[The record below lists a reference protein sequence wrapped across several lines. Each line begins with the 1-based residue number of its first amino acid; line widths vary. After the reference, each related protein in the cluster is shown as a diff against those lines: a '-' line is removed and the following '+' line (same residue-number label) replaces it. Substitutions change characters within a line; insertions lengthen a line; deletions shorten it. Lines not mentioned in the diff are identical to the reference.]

1 MTFNKP
7 QVTQKSVFGSQQI
20 SIDHNRHDPIDR
32 FNWFWLNVL
41 TLPTRPVDLAYDALL
56 QVTGIGLAI
65 SLTIALRPVLT
76 TVAYVLT
83 WFLIFGLLLTIG
95 VAGFVWQNLPVVRYC
110 IVYRLTLIVFG
121 VLIAL

>member
-20 SIDHNRHDPIDR
+20 SIDHNRYDPIDR
-32 FNWFWLNVL
+32 FNWFWLNAL

-56 QVTGIGLAI
+56 QVTGIGLAV

-76 TVAYVLT
+76 TVAYVLA
-83 WFLIFGLLLTIG
+83 WFLIFGMLLTIG